1 MPELEKVTSNMSI
14 DTGPAAHSTTG
25 MSSSVGA
32 SLSVKDLRIAYGEVE
47 AVKGISFDIRPGEFL
62 TLLGPS
68 GCGKTTT
75 LRCIA
80 GLEPASGGTIT
91 IGDTVVAA
99 PGKHVQPEKRGINM
113 VFQSYAVWPHM
124 TVAKNVGYGLKGIAK
139 EELRQR
145 VDEVLELVGL
155 AKYAKRYGTELSGGQ
170 QQRVALARA
179 IVTRPKVLLF
189 DEPLSNLDAG
199 LREQMRFEILELQRA
214 VGITAVYVTHDQTEA
229 MSMSD
234 RVVLLRDGV
243 IEQADTPREMY
254 QRPRTEFA
262 ANFVGRANILP
273 GELAPTRDR
282 LAVPGIATPVAGAE
296 PLEQGDAAA
305 SAVFRA
311 EKVRAGAEA
320 ESLEN
325 RWAATVTRFGYLG
338 RTLDVQY
345 EVGDYTIRGELA
357 PDSPISAG
365 QSITIGVA
373 ASDVHF
379 VPHVED

>member
-1 MPELEKVTSNMSI
+1 MSI
-14 DTGPAAHSTTG
+14 DTDRTVESTTANG
-25 MSSSVGA
+25 SDLGA

-80 GLEPASGGTIT
+80 GLEPASGGSIT

-124 TVAKNVGYGLKGIAK
+124 TVARNVGYGLKGVSKQEADH
-139 EELRQR
+139 R
-145 VDEVLELVGL
+145 VEEVLELVGL
-155 AKYAKRYGTELSGGQ
+155 APYAQRYGTELSGGQ

-179 IVTRPKVLLF
+179 IVTRPKLLLF

-234 RVVLLRDGV
+234 RVVLLRDGL

-254 QRPRTEFA
+254 RRPRSEFA
-262 ANFVGRANILP
+262 ATFVGRANALP
-273 GELAPTRDR
+273 ATITGSRDR
-282 LAVPGIATPVAGAE
+282 AEVHGIPNPVVAAE
-296 PLEQGDAAA
+296 AAA
-305 SAVFRA
+305 GEGASVAAVFRA
-311 EKVRAGAEA
+311 ENVKAGAEA
-320 ESLEN
+320 EGLEN
-325 RWAATVTRFGYLG
+325 AWSATVTRFGYLG

-345 EVGDYTIRGELA
+345 AVGDHEVRGELA
-357 PDSPISAG
+357 PDTPLTPG
-365 QSITIGVA
+365 QAITIGVA
-373 ASDVHF
+373 ATDVHF
-379 VPHVED
+379 VPRAEA

>member
-1 MPELEKVTSNMSI
+1 MSI
-14 DTGPAAHSTTG
+14 HEAPVSATDFDAGTMG
-25 MSSSVGA
+25 GA
-32 SLSVKDLRIAYGEVE
+32 SLSVENLRISYGAVD

-80 GLEPASGGTIT
+80 GLEPASGGTIR
-91 IGDTVVAA
+91 ID
-99 PGKHVQPEKRGINM
+99 GKVMAGEGRNVPPEKRGINM

-124 TVAKNVGYGLKGIAK
+124 TVAKNVGYGLKGVPKAEA
-139 EELRQR
+139 EERVQQVLR
-145 VDEVLELVGL
+145 LVGL
-155 AKYAKRYGTELSGGQ
+155 TPFARRYGTELSGGQ

-234 RVVLLRDGV
+234 RVVLLKDGV
-243 IEQADTPREMY
+243 VEQADRPAEIYR
-254 QRPRTEFA
+254 RPRTEFA
-262 ANFVGRANILP
+262 ANFVGRANMLV
-273 GELAPTRDR
+273 GTVEPTRDR
-282 LAVPGIATPVAGAE
+282 IVIPGISAPVVAAE
-296 PLEQGDAAA
+296 PADASIGSSA

-311 EKVRAGAEA
+311 ENVHLADAVSTAGSAALGAAENVWPATIVKSAFLGSHLDVLYRVGTSQVRGQLPPGSPARVGDDVRIGVRAA
-320 ESLEN
+320 
-325 RWAATVTRFGYLG
+325 
-338 RTLDVQY
+338 
-345 EVGDYTIRGELA
+345 
-357 PDSPISAG
+357 
-365 QSITIGVA
+365 
-373 ASDVHF
+373 DVHF
-379 VPHVED
+379 VPHE

>member
-1 MPELEKVTSNMSI
+1 MIIETNGVTAREPGAREI
-14 DTGPAAHSTTG
+14 VG
-25 MSSSVGA
+25 SS
-32 SLSVKDLRIAYGEVE
+32 LQVKDLRIAYGDVE
-47 AVKGISFDIRPGEFL
+47 AVKGISFDIEPGGFL

-91 IGDTVVAA
+91 IGDAVVAGN
-99 PGKHVQPEKRGINM
+99 GKSVPPEKRGINM

-124 TVAKNVGYGLKGIAK
+124 TVEKNVGYGLKGISKDEAK
-139 EELRQR
+139 TR
-145 VDEVLELVGL
+145 VDEVLSLVGL
-155 AKYAKRYGTELSGGQ
+155 GKFAKRYGTELSGGQ

-234 RVVLLRDGV
+234 KVVLLNDGLV
-243 IEQADTPREMY
+243 EQADVPREIY
-254 QRPRTEFA
+254 RRPKTEFA
-262 ANFVGRANILP
+262 ANFVGRANIIP
-273 GELAPTRDR
+273 GTLAATRDK
-282 LAVPGIATPVAGAE
+282 LSVSGIATPVVGAGAT
-296 PLEQGDAAA
+296 GAGVRDSA

-311 EKVRAGAEA
+311 ENVKAGAEA
-320 ESLEN
+320 GGLEN
-325 RWAATVTRFGYLG
+325 VWPATVTRFAYLG

-345 EVGDYTIRGELA
+345 DVAGFQVRGEMQPGTPLEV
-357 PDSPISAG
+357 G
-365 QSITIGVA
+365 QSITIGIA
-373 ASDVHF
+373 ATDVHF
-379 VPHVED
+379 VPRAAR